1 MAVREDH
8 SHQLK
13 CSSTR
18 RWCCMGRD
26 TSDEWIQAKE
36 DPQFLMSYLFVLH
49 FLYPPALVCTS
60 ILHILKGQ
68 R

>member
-1 MAVREDH
+1 
-8 SHQLK
+8 
-13 CSSTR
+13 
-18 RWCCMGRD
+18 MGRD
-26 TSDEWIQAKE
+26 TSDEWIHAKE

-49 FLYPPALVCTS
+49 FLYLPALVCTS